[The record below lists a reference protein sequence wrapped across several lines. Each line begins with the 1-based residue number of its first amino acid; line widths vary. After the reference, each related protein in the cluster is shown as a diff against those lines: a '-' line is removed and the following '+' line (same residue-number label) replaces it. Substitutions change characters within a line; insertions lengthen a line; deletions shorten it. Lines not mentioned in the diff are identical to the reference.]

1 MSVAQ
6 ISCTNTTCV
15 KLCWCVWVRVCKRE
29 GSGSRV
35 RKREGREIG
44 VLVASRTKPL
54 ALWLKMGMLIT
65 ILTAHAG
72 GLTAHAGGLTVLTG
86 GLTAHAGGLTA
97 RARAFSRGRASLR
110 VVRVTFRVQ
119 AKSVE
124 KESKS
129 PYRIEKVPKTA
140 CISARIGL
148 V

>member
-1 MSVAQ
+1 MGIMSVAQ

-72 GLTAHAGGLTVLTG
+72 GATALAGGLT
-86 GLTAHAGGLTA
+86 APAGGLTA
-97 RARAFSRGRASLR
+97 RVRAFSRGRVSLR